1 MARRLIVAFAL
12 GAVAVV
18 GLLVAPAAGAA
29 PIATFDVLKAMND
42 EQQEKYLAA
51 HPELVIQ
58 LANTDPDAVHAEW
71 DDLDA
76 ETRTDAIETLP
87 EVVGNLDG
95 VDYRDREKANRRALK
110 AAIATEKRKLEEAP
124 GDEMAARVLGSLT
137 AVQKTIGGK
146 RKPARHLIALSLD
159 RPPLAAVALGDLDTA
174 SDITFVVPGMGTYT
188 DDMQLW
194 TQSAQ
199 NLYDEQGAVGGP
211 TRRAVVSWIGYVT
224 PPPGVD
230 AALGDFAS
238 RGAPLLTADLRG
250 VNAVRHEDPP
260 RALNVVAHSY
270 GTTTSADALADA
282 RDLGVYAFVMLGSA
296 GIEERIPNA
305 GALHVEH
312 AYAGEAEADGEARFG
327 RITRRDP
334 RSPSFG
340 ATVISVDG
348 DETAD
353 LLPVTGHAP
362 VLHSPWNDDPY
373 SSAWSHITSP
383 ALFEQRYAEHLTHYG
398 YLDAYTESLRNT
410 AIATTPGVDRML
422 LRGR

>member
-1 MARRLIVAFAL
+1 MVRRVIVAFAL
-12 GAVAVV
+12 GVVAVV

-29 PIATFDVLKAMND
+29 PITTFDVLKAMND
-42 EQQEKYLAA
+42 EEQDKYLAE
-51 HPELVIQ
+51 HPELDIQ
-58 LANTDPDAVHAEW
+58 LANTDPDAVHDEW
-71 DDLDA
+71 VSLDA
-76 ETRTDAIETLP
+76 ETRRDAIETLP
-87 EVVGNLDG
+87 EIVGNLDG
-95 VDYRDREKANRRALK
+95 IDYRDREKANRRALTH
-110 AAIATEKRKLEEAP
+110 ALATEKRALEKHPDDAQ
-124 GDEMAARVLGSLT
+124 AQRVLVSLM
-137 AVQKTIGGK
+137 AVQKALKGK
-146 RKPARHLIALSLD
+146 RTPARHLIGLSLD
-159 RPPLAAVALGDLDTA
+159 RPPLAAIALGDLDSA

-199 NLYDEQGAVGGP
+199 NLWDEQGEVGAP

-230 AALGDFAS
+230 AALGDYAA

-250 VNAVRHEDPP
+250 VNAVRVDALP

-270 GTTTSADALADA
+270 GTTTSANALSDA

-305 GALHVEH
+305 SALHTQHV
-312 AYAGEAEADGEARFG
+312 YAGEAEADGEARFG
-327 RITRRDP
+327 RFTRRDP

-348 DETAD
+348 DTAAD

-362 VLHSPWNDDPY
+362 VLHSPWNDDPL
-373 SSAWSHITSP
+373 SSAWSHITNT
-383 ALFEQRYAEHLTHYG
+383 ALFEQKYAEHLAHYG
-398 YLDAYTESLRNT
+398 YLDAYTESLRNA
-410 AIATTPGVDRML
+410 AIATVPGPDRLL
-422 LRGR
+422 LRGH